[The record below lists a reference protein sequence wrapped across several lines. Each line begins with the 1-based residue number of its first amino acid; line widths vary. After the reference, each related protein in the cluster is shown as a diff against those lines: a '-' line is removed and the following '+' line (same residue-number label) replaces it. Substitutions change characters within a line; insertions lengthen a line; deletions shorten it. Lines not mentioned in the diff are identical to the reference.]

1 MQLKSGKFEE
11 GDNTYIDAL
20 EWKKGISKDIPDIL
34 EGARSGK
41 TKKKHNKH
49 VTTSASEFKPIK
61 EFKTQEEIS
70 KEIIRMEDL
79 MHKHA
84 QSLEFEEAAAH
95 RDRISEL
102 KKVLF
107 FK

>member
-1 MQLKSGKFEE
+1 MYKRQ
-11 GDNTYIDAL
+11 
-20 EWKKGISKDIPDIL
+20 IL
-34 EGARSGK
+34 EGARTGRA
-41 TKKKHNKH
+41 KKKHNKH
-49 VTTSASEFKPIK
+49 VISNTSEFKPIDR
-61 EFKTQEEIS
+61 FKTHEEIS

-102 KKVLF
+102 KEVLF